1 MEGRDNSKPYLVTF
15 KPINR
20 FFFGSSYSLGEG
32 FYAESLKFPQ
42 PTTVLGCIRN
52 TILAQNNLIEITK
65 IPQKDFLENNEA
77 VKQFTG
83 TSKIEKLSD
92 SDDNFGVVER
102 ISPVFLIKQSEGK
115 IEDTL
120 FHVPADVVQG
130 ECSFLT
136 CYEYEKEERAK
147 SSYSGREINYAILS
161 RKQPKSFNANYYGGR
176 SFWDAYLNK
185 KPLPYDPAYEEDN
198 IFSTYKNVGI
208 ERENR
213 KAKTGAFYFKI
224 EYSLRD
230 GFSFGLVIWLKS
242 KNGEDAPLKDG
253 TVILGGERSTFSMKV
268 SPVTRDLLSNP
279 VMERIIDGTC
289 DLIYSLNNCSNKE
302 KLIALSHVILDKQSS
317 DDFASAMEHR
327 IINGLHSIRTVKR
340 ANGKEKSEAVRM
352 IPAGSIFY
360 PSCSIINLSFNWAI
374 PYKIG
379 YNYALRIERR

>member
-1 MEGRDNSKPYLVTF
+1 MESQGSSKPYLITF

-32 FYAESLKFPQ
+32 FYAKSLKFPQ

-83 TSKIEKLSD
+83 TSKIETLSD

-102 ISPVFLIKQSEGK
+102 ISPVFLIKQAEGK

-130 ECSFLT
+130 ERSFLT
-136 CYEYEKEERAK
+136 CYEYEKKEGSAK
-147 SSYSGREINYAILS
+147 SSYSGRKINYAILF
-161 RKQPKSFNANYYGGR
+161 RKQPKSVNANYYGGR

-185 KPLPYDPAYEEDN
+185 KLLPYDPAYEEDN

-253 TVILGGERSTFSMKV
+253 IVILGGERSTFSMKV
-268 SPVTRDLLSNP
+268 SLVTRDLLSNP
-279 VMERIIDGTC
+279 VMERIINGKC
-289 DLIYSLNNCSNKE
+289 DLIDNLSNCTNKE
-302 KLIALSHVILDKQSS
+302 KLIALSPVILDEQSS
-317 DDFASAMEHR
+317 NGFAKAMEHR

-340 ANGKEKSEAVRM
+340 ANGKEKSEAARM

-360 PSCSIINLSFNWAI
+360 PSCSISLSFNWVI

-379 YNYALRIERR
+379 YNYALRI